1 MNSNVWSKKS
11 WLFDS
16 VIAKKN
22 ANVITIS
29 VNKVNP
35 KVFSKSFT
43 QLSSDSIVPK
53 LAVFL
58 VS

>member
-1 MNSNVWSKKS
+1 MCGAENSGFSIG
-11 WLFDS
+11 
-16 VIAKKN
+16 IAKKN

-29 VNKVNP
+29 VNKVNL
-35 KVFSKSFT
+35 KVCNKSFT
-43 QLSSDSIVPK
+43 QLSSNNIVPK